1 MTVTDALRAES
12 GPALIPSLQGID
24 LFRSASYIGANWLT
38 GSKSIAVD
46 NPATGE
52 IIGHVPDLG
61 EAEATEAVDA
71 AEKAFAGWKT
81 RTGKERGKS
90 LRRWGELITENKDN
104 LARILTAEQ
113 GKPLSEARDEV
124 DYAASYLEWFAEE
137 ARRIDGDVLTPHR
150 SDRRI
155 MVVRQPIGVVAAI
168 TPWNFPLAMITRK
181 AGPALAVGCT
191 MVLKPAGFT
200 PFSALALAKLGEDA
214 GIPAGVFNVITGN
227 AQAIGNVLTSDQ
239 RVRKLTFTG
248 STAVGKKLAAQCMQT
263 VKRLSL
269 ELGGNAPFIV
279 FDDADLDAAV
289 EGALV
294 SKFRN
299 TGQTCVCTNR
309 FLVQDGIYDE
319 FARKLAA
326 RVGQFVVGDGLAGP
340 SDQGPL
346 INDQAVADVAAH
358 VADAVKRGA
367 RILTGGDRIKGGGS
381 FFAPTVLIDVSHDAL
396 MCSEETFGPLA
407 GLVRFKDEAE
417 AIKLA
422 NDTTAGLAS
431 YLFTRDLERI
441 WRVSEGLE
449 YGMVGVNTGLIS
461 TEIAPF
467 GGVKESGFGREGSKY
482 GVDDYLEMKTIC
494 LSVGN

>member
-24 LFRSASYIGANWLT
+24 LFRSASYIGGNWLT

-81 RTGKERGKS
+81 RTGKERGKI

-248 STAVGKKLAAQCMQT
+248 STAVGKRLAAQCMQT

-269 ELGGNAPFIV
+269 NWAATHPSSFSMMLISMPRSKAPSSPSSAIL
-279 FDDADLDAAV
+279 ARP
-289 EGALV
+289 V
-294 SKFRN
+294 S
-299 TGQTCVCTNR
+299 
-309 FLVQDGIYDE
+309 
-319 FARKLAA
+319 
-326 RVGQFVVGDGLAGP
+326 
-340 SDQGPL
+340 
-346 INDQAVADVAAH
+346 
-358 VADAVKRGA
+358 
-367 RILTGGDRIKGGGS
+367 
-381 FFAPTVLIDVSHDAL
+381 APTAS
-396 MCSEETFGPLA
+396 SF
-407 GLVRFKDEAE
+407 R
-417 AIKLA
+417 
-422 NDTTAGLAS
+422 TASMMNLRENWQRVLAS
-431 YLFTRDLERI
+431 LSWVMALPDPATRGRLSTIRRSPMSRPM
-441 WRVSEGLE
+441 WR
-449 YGMVGVNTGLIS
+449 MQ
-461 TEIAPF
+461 
-467 GGVKESGFGREGSKY
+467 
-482 GVDDYLEMKTIC
+482 
-494 LSVGN
+494 